1 MKSVGHHCGFGEGR
15 RGNSV
20 KYGNRIG
27 AATLVSALALG
38 LAGCAAPIIAVGVA
52 TVGVAATQLYNM
64 ARDQY
69 PDINFEAPAPIE
81 VTYAGSY
88 ETVWNAL
95 VDTLGEMHEQMAVID
110 KQSGVIRTAK
120 NNLNEESW
128 IGKGLGKA
136 TFKYEFNLTVR
147 KNEKGVGVRSL
158 VPFWE
163 EKVFFAEKQKNLPE
177 GTNMMRHILY
187 RNLAQKA
194 KALVAKMPDKPDQDV
209 RYAPSENQAAP
220 SAQKRP

>member
-1 MKSVGHHCGFGEGR
+1 MKS
-15 RGNSV
+15 N
-20 KYGNRIG
+20 NRIG
-27 AATLVSALALG
+27 VAVLISALATG
-38 LAGCAAPIIAVGVA
+38 LQGCAGAIIAAGIA
-52 TVGVAATQLYNM
+52 GVGVAATQLVNL

-69 PDINFEAPAPIE
+69 PDINFEAPAPVE

-110 KQSGVIRTAK
+110 KQSGLIRTAK

-147 KNEKGVGVRSL
+147 KNEKGVGVRAL

-163 EKVFFAEKQKNLPE
+163 EKVFIAEKQKNLPE

>member
-1 MKSVGHHCGFGEGR
+1 M
-15 RGNSV
+15 
-20 KYGNRIG
+20 KYGSRIG
-27 AATLVSALALG
+27 AAALVSALIFG
-38 LAGCAAPIIAVGVA
+38 LQGCAAPIIAVGAA
-52 TVGVAATQLYNM
+52 TLGVAATQLYNL

-69 PDINFEAPAPIE
+69 PDINFEAPAPVE

-88 ETVWNAL
+88 ESVWNAL
-95 VDTLGEMHEQMAVID
+95 VDTLGEMHEQMAVVD
-110 KQSGVIRTAK
+110 KQSGLIRTVK

-128 IGKGLGKA
+128 IGKGLGKS

-147 KNEKGVGVRSL
+147 KNEKGIGVRSL

-163 EKVFFAEKQKNLPE
+163 EKVFIAEKQKNLPE

-194 KALVAKMPDKPDQDV
+194 KPLVAKMPDKPDTDV